1 MSYSVR
7 SQHLVKRTH
16 RGRQVFSR
24 LHLDL
29 QESQLQD
36 SVTYTVDS
44 HPTSAASSCVTS
56 IRTLSRRAMVR

>member
-1 MSYSVR
+1 VSCTAR
-7 SQHLVKRTH
+7 SQDLAKWTH
-16 RGRQVFSR
+16 RGSQLCSI
-24 LHLDL
+24 LHLGL

-36 SVTYTVDS
+36 SVTYTVGS